1 MPDVEQGPAA
11 DVFDEPRHPYTQA
24 LAAGRFAA
32 DGPALAPKG
41 EHDPSSGCRL
51 SPRCPLAEP
60 ACAADQSLLPVGADR
75 QVRCW
80 KAAAPEPV
88 TGR

>member
-41 EHDPSSGCRL
+41 EHDPSSGYRL
-51 SPRCPLAEP
+51 SPVALWPNP
-60 ACAADQSLLPVGADR
+60 T
-75 QVRCW
+75 
-80 KAAAPEPV
+80 APP
-88 TGR
+88 TRLCSP